1 MNLTAQIVH
10 DKIVLKKQF
19 MNTYWSDRDFQKR
32 SINCLILF
40 TSIKSSILF
49 FFFKSTLKI

>member
-19 MNTYWSDRDFQKR
+19 MNTYWSDRDFQKKKHKLLN
-32 SINCLILF
+32 SIY
-40 TSIKSSILF
+40 KH
-49 FFFKSTLKI
+49 